1 MLWESPC
8 VPTLWNVCNQ
18 LCVISP
24 TEWRNITCRVTR
36 ELKCASGTS
45 NVSFYVFSKRSV
57 WNVSVLFTVVWLS
70 VTINS
75 KCRATDSTWDCVSFS
90 TRADFSR
97 VNAHGRCVVCLGEEQ
112 HSQLS
117 REQIVHRSPVNA
129 PLMLGTLQGVC
140 PCLRS
145 LWFLSRCCWGMAA
158 IWFAGIT
165 FKSTFF
171 FSFWVR
177 ALGCSYLPPRR
188 LMLLSFLWM
197 NWVLAISIFCI
208 WKAYCIL
215 DRSFSLP

>member
-1 MLWESPC
+1 MCQFYSLLFGYQSQS
-8 VPTLWNVCNQ
+8 TLNV
-18 LCVISP
+18 
-24 TEWRNITCRVTR
+24 
-36 ELKCASGTS
+36 ELQTALEIVCPSLLALIFRGWMHT
-45 NVSFYVFSKRSV
+45 VV
-57 WNVSVLFTVVWLS
+57 VLFVWEKSSTVS
-70 VTINS
+70 
-75 KCRATDSTWDCVSFS
+75 
-90 TRADFSR
+90 SR
-97 VNAHGRCVVCLGEEQ
+97 G
-112 HSQLS
+112 S
-117 REQIVHRSPVNA
+117 RLCIVLPR
-129 PLMLGTLQGVC
+129 M
-140 PCLRS
+140 LRS
-145 LWFLSRCCWGMAA
+145 CWVHFKECVRVCGLCDSCPAVAEDMAA